1 MSLIIP
7 QDELLIMDYNRVIKT
22 LNGMSS
28 EEFKKAVSK
37 SYDIAP
43 ITNGE
48 RAPKHKH
55 QITMLLDN
63 KWHTLDL
70 KKEKENRS
78 SPLTHID
85 CQMLTDLILDPILG
99 IKDLKKDQRIDF
111 VGGIRG
117 LNEVERRCR
126 LDCVAAFCMY
136 PIEMQEVIDVS
147 NAGLIMP
154 PKSTWFEPKPRSGFV
169 VRCYNQNPSIKNNN
183 QMSA

>member
-7 QDELLIMDYNRVIKT
+7 QNELMIMDYNRVIKT

-28 EEFKKAVSK
+28 EEFKLAISE
-37 SYDIAP
+37 SYDIKT
-43 ITNGE
+43 ITNGN
-48 RAPKHKH
+48 RNPGNKH

-99 IKDLKKDQRIDF
+99 IKDLKKDERIDF

-117 LNEVERRCR
+117 LNEVERRC
-126 LDCVAAFCMY
+126 
-136 PIEMQEVIDVS
+136 
-147 NAGLIMP
+147 
-154 PKSTWFEPKPRSGFV
+154 
-169 VRCYNQNPSIKNNN
+169 
-183 QMSA
+183 